1 MAFSLQG
8 NSFATSDVKTL
19 PVGAA
24 RLQRSGRHLLRLGG
38 RLQTFDLLGGVC
50 PLHRGDHIL
59 TATKPNDTSRSQIP
73 SDSIAS
79 ISSDNLLGSTK
90 FLQINKGT
98 RHDLIQSDATVKSA
112 DTRQF
117 DALIQQGYNV
127 LDSLQVILGKV
138 QDIVGQYV
146 RADCLY
152 SIR

>member
-24 RLQRSGRHLLRLGG
+24 RLQRRGRHLLRLGG

-73 SDSIAS
+73 SDSILRAFW
-79 ISSDNLLGSTK
+79 SSRRCSTAVMI
-90 FLQINKGT
+90 FARAAT
-98 RHDLIQSDATVKSA
+98 RA
-112 DTRQF
+112 
-117 DALIQQGYNV
+117 
-127 LDSLQVILGKV
+127 
-138 QDIVGQYV
+138 
-146 RADCLY
+146 
-152 SIR
+152 